1 MAGWRAGDWPVWAVW
16 DSVDGYHAVPG
27 RMRLALWQLLVFLER
42 ELSGNKETA
51 AAEDQRCLGP
61 RGPWG
66 QIGLA
71 PPRRPPSVQA
81 ARLATLG
88 VTLFEPAEPGL
99 PCLGLVRRTSQ

>member
-1 MAGWRAGDWPVWAVW
+1 MGTVQYLVACASPCGNCWYSWNADYQETRKRRLLRTSDAW
-16 DSVDGYHAVPG
+16 DPEG
-27 RMRLALWQLLVFLER
+27 RGA
-42 ELSGNKETA
+42 
-51 AAEDQRCLGP
+51 
-61 RGPWG
+61 

-81 ARLATLG
+81 ACLATLG